1 MPANKVQLK
10 WNFIYYN
17 QTVFKIMQ
25 LNWHA
30 GVKKVENYV
39 TCLDI
44 VPLFLFLSILFAV
57 LGKKIYYQYIFCKM

>member
-1 MPANKVQLK
+1 
-10 WNFIYYN
+10 
-17 QTVFKIMQ
+17 MQ

-57 LGKKIYYQYIFCKM
+57 LGEKFIISTFSAKCNESHELLKLWYKNECNCN